1 MNASKCSGCGDAML
15 DDDSLTTI
23 CRLCELKRTSETI
36 WYIVNKKKQVFAYA
50 DSYEKAMRD
59 FANIDS
65 MLYRLSVDAFIA
77 LVRKQY
83 PR

>member
-23 CRLCELKRTSETI
+23 CRLCKLKETAKEI
-36 WYIVNKKKQVFAYA
+36 WYIIDKKKVVFAYA
-50 DSYEKAMRD
+50 DSYEKAMKD

-65 MLYRLSVDAFIA
+65 MLYSLSVDAFIA

>member
-1 MNASKCSGCGDAML
+1 MNKSKCKVCGDPML
-15 DDDSLTTI
+15 DDDSISTCT
-23 CRLCELKRTSETI
+23 LCELKGKSENI

-50 DSYEKAMRD
+50 DSYEKAMKD

-65 MLYRLSVDAFIA
+65 MLYSLSVDAFIA